1 MAHNFYGGMPG
12 RTGDQGIQGIQGPA
26 IEYAGSLTWIESE
39 DQPEVPDAP
48 HDYSFFIC
56 NKITAENAVLNT
68 YFIIKDENKQWQ
80 WVEIFNASMS
90 SILNITGQYLQDTT
104 KDSIT
109 DLYNAWYINKEFDAS
124 NSAISAVQEQA
135 NSLEANKVAFSN
147 ISGNILS
154 EEYLL
159 RTTKVSA
166 AEDIEDLQ
174 EGSIL
179 WTYGELI

>member
-26 IEYAGSLTWIESE
+26 IEYAGSLIWIENES
-39 DQPEVPDAP
+39 QPEVPSAL
-48 HDYSFFIC
+48 HDYSFYIC

-90 SILNITGQYLQDTT
+90 SVLNITGQRVSDTAE
-104 KDSIT
+104 DSIR
-109 DLYNAWYINKEFDAS
+109 DLYNAWYINKELDTL
-124 NSAISAVQEQA
+124 NSAVSAVQTQA
-135 NSLEANKVAFSN
+135 NNLETNKVAFSN
-147 ISGNILS
+147 ISGNNLS
-154 EEYLL
+154 EAYLL

-166 AEDIEDLQ
+166 SEDVEDLQ